1 LLLDSL
7 PVCSVFTR
15 GFPLEV
21 SMDLGLKGKVAM
33 VTGASRGIGRAITL
47 GLVAEGCQVSG
58 CARGQEG
65 VDALAKDIQG
75 RGGNALALAVDVTN
89 ENDARRWV
97 EETQKRFGQVDILI
111 NNVGGSRPG
120 GNLTASAEDWKAG
133 FALNFFSTLDLC
145 RLVVPLMSNQKSGC
159 VINIA
164 SIYGREWGGPMTY
177 NAAKAAMISLS
188 KEMAR
193 ELAPQGIR
201 VNSVAPGSILFPGG
215 SWEKRQI
222 ENPEMIAAFVKA
234 ELPFGRF
241 GKPEEVADVVVF
253 LASGRA
259 QWVSGACIN
268 VDGCQSRSLI

>member
-1 LLLDSL
+1 
-7 PVCSVFTR
+7 
-15 GFPLEV
+15 
-21 SMDLGLKGKVAM
+21 MDLGLKGKVAM

-47 GLVAEGCQVSG
+47 GLAAEGCRLSV

-65 VDALAKDIQG
+65 VEQVVKEIQQL
-75 RGGNALALAVDVTN
+75 GGETLALAVDVTN
-89 ENDARRWV
+89 EHDARRWV
-97 EETQKRFGQVDILI
+97 EETQQCFGQVDILI

-120 GNLTASAEDWKAG
+120 GNLTASSEDWKSG

-145 RLVVPLMSNQKSGC
+145 RLVVPLMSSRKRGC

-215 SWEKRQI
+215 SWEKRQK
-222 ENPEMIAAFVKA
+222 ESPDMIAAFVKA

>member
-1 LLLDSL
+1 
-7 PVCSVFTR
+7 
-15 GFPLEV
+15 
-21 SMDLGLKGKVAM
+21 MDLGLKGKVAM
-33 VTGASRGIGRAITL
+33 VSGASRGLGRAMAL
-47 GLVAEGCQVSG
+47 RFAAEGCRLSL
-58 CARGQEG
+58 CARGKEGIERVAQEVQNSG
-65 VDALAKDIQG
+65 AEVTALAG
-75 RGGNALALAVDVTN
+75 DVTN
-89 ENDARRWV
+89 EVDARRWV
-97 EETQKRFGQVDILI
+97 EETQKRFGRVDIVI

-120 GNLTASAEDWKAG
+120 GNLSASREDWQSG
-133 FALNFFSTLDLC
+133 FALNFFSALDVC
-145 RLVVPLMSNQKSGC
+145 RLVVPLMSSQKSGC

-164 SIYGREWGGPMTY
+164 SVYGREWGGPMTY

-215 SWEKRQI
+215 SWEKRQQ
-222 ENPEMIAAFVKA
+222 ENPEGIAAFVKA

-253 LASGRA
+253 LASDRA
-259 QWVSGACIN
+259 QWVSGACIT

>member
-1 LLLDSL
+1 
-7 PVCSVFTR
+7 
-15 GFPLEV
+15 
-21 SMDLGLKGKVAM
+21 MNLGLKGKVAM
-33 VTGASRGIGRAITL
+33 VSGASRGIGRAIAL
-47 GLVAEGCQVSG
+47 GLADEGCRLSV
-58 CARGQEG
+58 CARGQ
-65 VDALAKDIQG
+65 DTLARVGQEVQE
-75 RGGNALALAVDVTN
+75 RGAEAVTFAIDVTQ

-97 EETQKRFGQVDILI
+97 EETQRRFGRIDIVV

-120 GNLTASAEDWKAG
+120 GNLSVSSEDWRSG
-133 FALNFFSTLDLC
+133 FALNFFSALDLC
-145 RLVVPLMSNQKSGC
+145 RLVVPLMQQQKSGC

-215 SWEKRQI
+215 SWERRQK
-222 ENPEMIAAFVKA
+222 ENPDAIAAFVKA

-241 GKPEEVADVVVF
+241 GTPEEVADVVVF
-253 LASGRA
+253 LASERA
-259 QWVSGACIN
+259 RWVSGACIN

>member
-1 LLLDSL
+1 
-7 PVCSVFTR
+7 
-15 GFPLEV
+15 
-21 SMDLGLKGKVAM
+21 MNLGLKGKVAM
-33 VTGASRGIGRAITL
+33 ITGASRGIGRAITL
-47 GLVAEGCQVSG
+47 GLAAEGCRLSV

-65 VDALAKDIQG
+65 VERVAQEIQQPEG
-75 RGGNALALAVDVTN
+75 EALALTVDVTN
-89 ENDARRWV
+89 EHDARRWV
-97 EETQKRFGQVDILI
+97 EETRQRFGQVDILI

-120 GNLTASAEDWKAG
+120 GNLTASSEDWKNG
-133 FALNFFSTLDLC
+133 FALNFFSALDLC
-145 RLVVPLMSNQKSGC
+145 RLVVPLMSSRKSGC

-164 SIYGREWGGPMTY
+164 SVYGREWGGPMTY

-215 SWEKRQI
+215 SWEKRQK
-222 ENPEMIAAFVKA
+222 ENPDMIAAFVKA

-253 LASGRA
+253 LASDRA

>member
-1 LLLDSL
+1 MN
-7 PVCSVFTR
+7 
-15 GFPLEV
+15 LE
-21 SMDLGLKGKVAM
+21 LKDKVAM
-33 VTGASRGIGRAITL
+33 VSGASRGIGRAIAL
-47 GLVAEGCQVSG
+47 GLAAEGCRLSL

-65 VDALAKDIQG
+65 VDQVVQEVRR
-75 RGGNALALAVDVTN
+75 RGVEALALAIDITD
-89 ENDARRWV
+89 ESAARRWV
-97 EETQKRFGQVDILI
+97 EETRERFGRVDILI

-120 GNLTASAEDWKAG
+120 GNLTVSAEDWKTG
-133 FALNFFSTLDLC
+133 FALNFFSALDLC
-145 RLVVPLMSNQKSGC
+145 RLVVPLMSGQKSGC

-193 ELAPQGIR
+193 ELASQGIR

-215 SWEKRQI
+215 AWEKRQK
-222 ENPEMIAAFVKA
+222 ENPEGIAAFIKT
-234 ELPFGRF
+234 ELPFARF

-253 LASGRA
+253 LASERA
-259 QWVSGACIN
+259 RWVSGACIN

>member
-1 LLLDSL
+1 
-7 PVCSVFTR
+7 
-15 GFPLEV
+15 
-21 SMDLGLKGKVAM
+21 MNLGLKGKVAM
-33 VTGASRGIGRAITL
+33 VSGASRGIGRAIVL
-47 GLVAEGCQVSG
+47 GFADEGCRLSL
-58 CARGQEG
+58 CARGKEGIDRVTQEVQKTG
-65 VDALAKDIQG
+65 AEVTALAG
-75 RGGNALALAVDVTN
+75 DVTN
-89 ENDARRWV
+89 EADARQWV
-97 EETQKRFGQVDILI
+97 EETQRRFGRVDIVV

-120 GNLTASAEDWKAG
+120 GNLSASREDWQSG
-133 FALNFFSTLDLC
+133 FALNFFSALDLC
-145 RLVVPLMSNQKSGC
+145 RLVVPLMSSQKSGC

-164 SIYGREWGGPMTY
+164 SVYGREWGGPMTY

-215 SWEKRQI
+215 SWEKRQQD
-222 ENPEMIAAFVKA
+222 NPEGIAAFVKA

-253 LASGRA
+253 LASDRA
-259 QWVSGACIN
+259 QWVSGACIT

>member
-1 LLLDSL
+1 M
-7 PVCSVFTR
+7 
-15 GFPLEV
+15 E
-21 SMDLGLKGKVAM
+21 LGLKSKVAM
-33 VTGASRGIGRAITL
+33 VSGASRGIGRAIVL
-47 GLVAEGCQVSG
+47 GLAAEGCHLSL
-58 CARGQEG
+58 CARGKEGIDRVAQEVQKAG
-65 VDALAKDIQG
+65 VEITTMAG
-75 RGGNALALAVDVTN
+75 DVTS
-89 ENDARRWV
+89 ETDARRWV
-97 EETQKRFGQVDILI
+97 EDTHKRFGQVDILI

-120 GNLTASAEDWKAG
+120 GNLSVSREDWQNG
-133 FALNFFSTLDLC
+133 FALNFFSALDLC
-145 RLVVPLMSNQKSGC
+145 RLVVPLMSSQKSGC
-159 VINIA
+159 VINIT

-241 GKPEEVADVVVF
+241 GKPDEVADVVVF

>member
-1 LLLDSL
+1 
-7 PVCSVFTR
+7 
-15 GFPLEV
+15 
-21 SMDLGLKGKVAM
+21 MDLGLKGKVAM
-33 VTGASRGIGRAITL
+33 VSGASRGIGRAIVL
-47 GLVAEGCQVSG
+47 ELAAEGCCLSL
-58 CARGQEG
+58 CARGKDGIDRVAQEVQQVG
-65 VDALAKDIQG
+65 AEVIAFAG
-75 RGGNALALAVDVTN
+75 DVTR
-89 ENDARRWV
+89 ETDARRWV
-97 EETQKRFGQVDILI
+97 EETHKCFGRVDILI

-120 GNLTASAEDWKAG
+120 GNLAVSREDWQTG
-133 FALNFFSTLDLC
+133 FALNFFSALDLC
-145 RLVVPLMSNQKSGC
+145 RLVVPMMSNQRSGC

-215 SWEKRQI
+215 SWEKRQQ
-222 ENPEMIAAFVKA
+222 ENPQGIAAFVKA

-253 LASGRA
+253 LASSRA
-259 QWVSGACIN
+259 QWVSGACIT